1 MISVRDSRKHG
12 KEPVMSKVTICPE
25 CGKEIQNAG
34 LRCPYCD
41 AKLKKNR
48 TTLWIMIGVAVAIIA
63 VIKII
68 VLF

>member
-1 MISVRDSRKHG
+1 MQPGSAG
-12 KEPVMSKVTICPE
+12 KERPMSKITVCPE

-48 TTLWIMIGVAVAIIA
+48 TLLWVMIGVAVAIIA
-63 VIKII
+63 VIKIL
-68 VLF
+68 VFF